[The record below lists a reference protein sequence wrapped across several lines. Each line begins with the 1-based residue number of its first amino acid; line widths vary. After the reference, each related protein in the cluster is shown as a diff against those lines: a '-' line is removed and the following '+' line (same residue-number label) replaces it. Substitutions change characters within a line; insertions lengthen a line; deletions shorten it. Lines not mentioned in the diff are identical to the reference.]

1 MQDVSLQPEYRLALD
16 LTSKDRENSAP
27 SPKARLDFARVT
39 ALAHSQ
45 WRLLLAGT
53 FALLLSTGTT
63 LIAPLWIGDLVD
75 RITSSG
81 GRSQLNQAVLALLVL
96 FVVSGAAGAARMY
109 WFTVAGERIVLRL
122 RQKLFAALIAREV
135 AFFDSRRTG
144 ELINRLSSDTTVLQ
158 NTVTVNVS
166 MALRFGLQGLGAIGI
181 LLWTSWKLAAVM
193 LAVVPVVALGAVAYG
208 RRLRR
213 LSRKVQDA
221 LASASEVAEE
231 SLSGIRTVRAFDR
244 EQVTVDRYSQAV
256 KASYELSRQRAW
268 VGGLFTGF
276 IGVLGYGAIAA
287 VLWYGGVL
295 LLEGAMSFGQLTS
308 FLLYTFT
315 VAFSIGALGG
325 LWSDFARAAGASQ
338 RVFELIDEAPID
350 DGKGSVI
357 ATPKGHIVFDSVA
370 FNYPTRPDLEV
381 LGDVSFELKPG
392 EVVALVGPS
401 GAGKSTIAQLL
412 SRLYDPISGG
422 IYFDRQPYVNL
433 DSHWLRQHV
442 GVVSQEPMLFATS
455 IAENIRFGQPKAS
468 DEAIKEAAK
477 AANCA
482 EFIDTFDQ
490 GYETLVGERGVQLS
504 GGQKQRVAI
513 ARALL
518 KDPTILVLDEATSAL
533 DAKAEQLVQ
542 EALERLMLGRTTL
555 VIAHRLSTVRSADRV
570 MVLDDGRLVEQGS
583 HDQLVAQ
590 GGLYQR
596 LVELQ
601 FR

>member
-256 KASYELSRQRAW
+256 EASYELARQRAW

-542 EALERLMLGRTTL
+542 EALERLMLVRTTL